1 MGLSLI
7 IARLF
12 YRSVWGTAIVAVV
25 WPAVYW
31 SRKKTEIKKQQ
42 QRLQI
47 QFKECLRVVT
57 AALYAGYSVENAFR
71 EAEKELTQLLG
82 KQAEMCRELQIINQ
96 QLRLNIPVEELLQDL
111 ADRSGVE
118 EIYSFGQVFGYAKR
132 NGSDFLH
139 VLKDTSQR
147 IADKIDLEREITT
160 MVAAKRL
167 EQKIMNVIP
176 MGILLFVDITSPGFL
191 DIMYTGMA
199 GRVIMSVCLL
209 VYGAAYLLSGRIVDI
224 RV

>member
-1 MGLSLI
+1 
-7 IARLF
+7 
-12 YRSVWGTAIVAVV
+12 
-25 WPAVYW
+25 
-31 SRKKTEIKKQQ
+31 
-42 QRLQI
+42 
-47 QFKECLRVVT
+47 
-57 AALYAGYSVENAFR
+57 
-71 EAEKELTQLLG
+71 
-82 KQAEMCRELQIINQ
+82 MCRELQVINQ
-96 QLRLNIPVEELLQDL
+96 QLRLNVPVEELLQNL